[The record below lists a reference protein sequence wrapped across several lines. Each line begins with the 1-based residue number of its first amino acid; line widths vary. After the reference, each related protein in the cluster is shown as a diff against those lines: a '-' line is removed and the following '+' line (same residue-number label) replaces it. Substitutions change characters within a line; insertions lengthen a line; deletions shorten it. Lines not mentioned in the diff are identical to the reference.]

1 MWKRAISTLILL
13 VIAFGLGFLAT
24 REKGKIQKPDESV
37 IDSLESL
44 RASYESITDS
54 LLIERSRNDSLS
66 KAKVKEVVRYKF
78 KESIKY
84 LKEATN
90 LEKEPET
97 QVLGDTDS
105 VAVLR
110 LEELQKINGN
120 LAEIPGLKAR
130 IAIDD
135 SIIRVQTLNIRTADT
150 LIVLKDKEI
159 KYLETKSKRDKRKHL
174 GIGAGVGAVLTSI
187 LWILL

>member
-66 KAKVKEVVRYKF
+66 KAKVREVVRYKF

-84 LKEATN
+84 LKETVN

-97 QVLGDTDS
+97 QVLGDSDS

-110 LEELQKINGN
+110 LPELQKINGN

-135 SIIRVQTLNIRTADT
+135 SIIRVQTLNIRAADT
-150 LIVLKDKEI
+150 LIVLKDNEI
-159 KYLETKSKRDKRKHL
+159 KYLEDKSKRDKKKHL
-174 GIGAGVGAVLTSI
+174 GVGAGVGAVLTSI

>member
-1 MWKRAISTLILL
+1 MWKRVINTLVLII
-13 VIAFGLGFLAT
+13 IAFGIGFWIS
-24 REKGKIQKPDESV
+24 RDRGKIQKPDESV

-84 LKEATN
+84 LKETVH

-97 QVLGDTDS
+97 LVKGDSDS

-110 LEELQKINGN
+110 LEELQKINGS

-135 SIIRVQTLNIRTADT
+135 SIIKVQTLNIQAADT
-150 LIVLKDKEI
+150 LLLLKDKEI
-159 KYLETKSKRDKRKHL
+159 KYLEKKSRKERRKHL
-174 GIGAGVGAVLTSI
+174 GIGAGAGAVLTSI

>member
-1 MWKRAISTLILL
+1 MWKRVISTLVL
-13 VIAFGLGFLAT
+13 VIIAFGIGFWIN
-24 REKGKIQKPDESV
+24 RDRGKIQKPDESV

-54 LLIERSRNDSLS
+54 LLIERSKNDSLS
-66 KAKVKEVVRYKF
+66 RAKVKEVVRYKF

-84 LKEATN
+84 LKETVH

-97 QVLGDTDS
+97 QVRGDSDS

-135 SIIRVQTLNIRTADT
+135 SIIKVQTLNIRAADT
-150 LIVLKDKEI
+150 LLILKDKEI
-159 KYLETKSKRDKRKHL
+159 KYLEKKSKRDRRKHI
-174 GIGAGVGAVLTSI
+174 GIGAGTGAVLTSI